1 MTPLA
6 PLALFGFLPLVF
18 YFFNRFPPVRA
29 VVVSFV
35 AGYLFLP
42 QPGFSAK
49 YPIVQGLPPYEKMSA
64 ICYCVLLAAIL
75 LDSGRFSSFKLGW
88 LDLPML
94 IWCLVPLATQIS
106 NGLSPIS
113 PLTGQIM
120 TWGVPYFLG
129 RIYFNDL
136 AALRQLAV
144 GIFAGG
150 VVYMPLCLLEM
161 RIAPT
166 LHLRVYGYHA
176 RVDFSQT
183 IRYGGYRPTVFLEH
197 GLWVGVWMMAAT
209 LIGIWLWRAK
219 VIKQLRGIPIGR
231 LAIVLVITFVLV
243 KSTGAYIYLALGVV
257 ILFIAG
263 WLRTSLP
270 VLLLV
275 MGLSFYLYLGAT
287 GTLYTIPQVVSFVSS
302 ANDDRSG
309 SLAFRLINEE
319 ILSQKARQRML
330 FGWGDSGGNRVLDES
345 GRDITITDSLWII
358 AYGSQGLVGLISFT
372 ASLFVPSLAF
382 CFSRYPP
389 SSWSNPKVAPVA
401 ALSLVL
407 ILYMLDSA
415 LNAMTCPVFLLAG
428 GGISGLVMKEP
439 ETHKVTSVRSS
450 LARRSLV
457 QQRQT

>member
-1 MTPLA
+1 MTPLV

-29 VVVSFV
+29 FVVSFV

-176 RVDFSQT
+176 RADFSQT

-197 GLWVGVWMMAAT
+197 GLWVGMWMMAAT
-209 LIGIWLWRAK
+209 LLGLLLWRTG
-219 VIKQLRGIPIGR
+219 VIKQLWGFSMNQ
-231 LAIVLVITFVLV
+231 LAPALLVTFVLV
-243 KSTGAYIYLALGVV
+243 KSTGAYLYLAIG
-257 ILFIAG
+257 IGIWFTSR
-263 WLRTSLP
+263 WLRTALP
-270 VLLLV
+270 MLLLCV
-275 MGLSFYLYLGAT
+275 GISIFLYLGAT
-287 GTLYTIPQVVSFVSS
+287 GELYKIPQVNAFLVASETS
-302 ANDDRSG
+302 NNDRSQ
-309 SLAFRLINEE
+309 SVAFRIGNEKL
-319 ILSQKARQRML
+319 LSAKARLRIT
-330 FGWGDSGGNRVLDES
+330 FGWGDSGGNRIYDEM
-345 GRDITITDSLWII
+345 GKDISVTDSLWII
-358 AYGSQGLVGLISFT
+358 TFGQQGAFGLISF
-372 ASLFVPSLAF
+372 
-382 CFSRYPP
+382 
-389 SSWSNPKVAPVA
+389 
-401 ALSLVL
+401 
-407 ILYMLDSA
+407 
-415 LNAMTCPVFLLAG
+415 
-428 GGISGLVMKEP
+428 
-439 ETHKVTSVRSS
+439 
-450 LARRSLV
+450 
-457 QQRQT
+457 